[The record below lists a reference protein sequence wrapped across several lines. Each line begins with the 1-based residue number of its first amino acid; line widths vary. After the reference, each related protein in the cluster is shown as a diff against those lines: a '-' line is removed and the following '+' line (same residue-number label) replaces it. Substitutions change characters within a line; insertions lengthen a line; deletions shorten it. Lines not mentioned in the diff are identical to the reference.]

1 MPSFIIVGYGWQILR
16 RGAFLL
22 PFHPRAAQKRLI
34 LNRVKKVPILILKV
48 IKNIDKGLLLLE
60 NSSKTELLF

>member
-22 PFHPRAAQKRLI
+22 PFHPRAAQKRPI

-48 IKNIDKGLLLLE
+48 IKNID
-60 NSSKTELLF
+60 